1 MQRVKIKLSFDG
13 SHFYGFQRQ
22 KEETCAKTVIGELEN
37 ALRSLNILSKPI
49 GAGRTD
55 SGVHALG
62 QIVHCDIPSFWNN
75 LPKLTY
81 LLNAIVHPSIHIKSI
96 EYVDLCFHARFSAKK
111 RLYRYMMYD
120 GEYQPFLGAY
130 ALHVTPLDITKL
142 NAYAQHFEGTHNFG
156 FFKKEGGGATKEVR
170 TLFKAGAY
178 RYKQFIVL
186 YFIGDAFLRSQ
197 VRLMSG
203 MLLSLCEGRLS
214 EEVLIAQRDKIKK
227 SFSTPIPASGLYLS
241 RVYY

>member
-13 SHFYGFQRQ
+13 SHFYGFQHQ
-22 KEETCAKTVIGELEN
+22 KEETCTKTVVGTLEK

-62 QIVHCDIPSFWNN
+62 QVVHCDIPSFWNN
-75 LPKLTY
+75 LSRLTY
-81 LLNAIVHPSIHIKSI
+81 QLNTIVHPSIHIKSI
-96 EYVDLCFHARFSAKK
+96 EYVDALFHARFHAKK
-111 RLYRYMMYD
+111 RLYRYIMYD
-120 GEYQPFLGAY
+120 SEYQPFLGAY
-130 ALHVTPLDITKL
+130 ALHVKALDSIKL
-142 NAYAQHFEGTHNFG
+142 NTYAKHFEGTHNFG
-156 FFKKEGGGATKEVR
+156 FFKKEGGGATKEER
-170 TLFKAGAY
+170 TLYKAGAY
-178 RYKQFIVL
+178 RYKQFVVL

-203 MLLSLCEGRLS
+203 MLLALCEGKLN
-214 EEVLIAQRDKIKK
+214 EEDLIAQRDRIHK
-227 SFSTPIPASGLYLS
+227 SFYTPIPASGLYLS

>member
-13 SHFYGFQRQ
+13 SHFYGFQIQ
-22 KEETCAKTVIGELEN
+22 KEKAYAKTVMGTLEK
-37 ALRSLNILSKPI
+37 AFHSLNIFSNLV

-55 SGVHALG
+55 GGVHALG
-62 QIVHCDIPSFWNN
+62 QVVHCDLPSFWND
-75 LPKLTY
+75 LSKLTY
-81 LLNAIVHPSIHIKSI
+81 QLNSILHPSIHIKSI
-96 EYVDLCFHARFSAKK
+96 ECVDPHFHARFHAKK
-111 RLYRYMMYD
+111 RLYRYIMYD

-130 ALHVTPLDITKL
+130 ALHVKPLDITKL
-142 NAYAQHFEGTHNFG
+142 NAYAKHFEGTHNFG
-156 FFKKEGGGATKEVR
+156 FFKKEGGGATKETR

-178 RYKQFIVL
+178 RHKQFILL

-203 MLLSLCEGRLS
+203 MLLSLCEGKLN
-214 EEVLIAQRDKIKK
+214 EEALIAQRDKIHK
-227 SFSTPIPASGLYLS
+227 SFYTPIPASGLYLS